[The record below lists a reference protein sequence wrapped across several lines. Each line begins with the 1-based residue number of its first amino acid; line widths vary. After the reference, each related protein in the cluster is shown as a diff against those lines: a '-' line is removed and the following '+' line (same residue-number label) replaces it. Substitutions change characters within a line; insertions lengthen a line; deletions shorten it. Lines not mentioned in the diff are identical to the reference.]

1 MLTNHTMYKLGQAS
15 EGSTPRLTRDQHTEV
30 PVVNLTLEKC
40 RSGGPQPRTLALTQ
54 AHFLLLVTHSP
65 LQSGNSKRPII
76 WICIWQLCAFIRHFI
91 WSPTESPST
100 SAL

>member
-30 PVVNLTLEKC
+30 RVVNLTLEKC

-54 AHFLLLVTHSP
+54 AHFLLLVP
-65 LQSGNSKRPII
+65 ASK
-76 WICIWQLCAFIRHFI
+76 WQFQTAYHLDLYLAALCIH
-91 WSPTESPST
+91 
-100 SAL
+100 